1 VRDSFCKYSRAL
13 SAALLLFLA
22 CAKAQDKIVPVAVHV
37 RICDVIGAP
46 SRFEGKLITFRGR
59 FSSDCHHG
67 STLSDFACRYRGM
80 AAYTDSTMAPAKREA
95 LEDAVCPPG
104 PRNRYS
110 DATAIFTGTV
120 RRVDRSNQL
129 LLNRW
134 DFELAI
140 TDVEDMRVVKPSG
153 PSD

>member
-1 VRDSFCKYSRAL
+1 MRDAFRKCPRGL

-22 CAKAQDKIVPVAVHV
+22 CAKPQDTIEPVGVHV

-46 SRFEGKLITFRGR
+46 SRFEGKLIAFRGR

-67 STLSDFACRYRGM
+67 STLSDFACRYRGI
-80 AAYTDSTMAPAKREA
+80 AAYTDSTMVPAKREA
-95 LEDAVCPPG
+95 LDDAVCAPD
-104 PRNRYS
+104 PRNWYS
-110 DATAIFTGTV
+110 DATGIFTGTV
-120 RRVDRSNQL
+120 RRVDTSNQL
-129 LLNRW
+129 LLNRS